1 MLAPF
6 FCGLLLVAA
15 RTSLGHALTLE
26 ESIERIQ
33 ELRLERDST
42 RDVSALDIQLPG
54 LNLHLEKGR
63 LAPMRALHFGESSY
77 VCAAYFLGEGT
88 LQFTAPVDVE
98 QAQLHRFFDSDT
110 LTRDVEEALL
120 VFSGNFYDSLLAP
133 LPPASNPFKKKHDTS
148 ARTRLSQLF
157 ESGDDYLGV
166 MLIRALSEPAATP
179 CYVFNIK
186 PKSKPRLFYL
196 FDPFDRDEV
205 VLRNHHD
212 LPGES
217 FMEVVSAFPEGVTAN
232 HLGINGKNKALLE
245 ALHYDIDTRISM
257 QGAFSARAVASFEV
271 SARGGRFDILTLHPD
286 LQVTS
291 VRMADSTPVDFHG
304 HGEKKGNPV
313 PLYLQWEE
321 PLRAHDTVTLVFD
334 YAGEVS
340 REARGYFYVTASAQ
354 WYPSSVERSR
364 ATFDLK
370 FATPATYEFV
380 ATGDLVEDER
390 SGDVRHT
397 QWNLSSPSRNVSF
410 CIGPTRRF
418 AHTDSSGVTVEL
430 LFTPELHRDPSLGA
444 WSTGGH
450 QEKDIATDVSS
461 ALSLF
466 SEYFGAYSR
475 DHLRV
480 SEIVAFHG
488 EAFPGLIHMGLPTWV
503 QEDTRGE
510 QKVFRAHEVAHQ
522 WWGVEVGYD
531 SYRDQWLSE
540 AFAEYSALL
549 YLERTRGTAE
559 FLRALAGYR
568 ESIFSVRSYAFGRGE
583 RSGAIAL
590 GYRASSSRT
599 EGDFDLVVYKKGAY
613 VLHMLRLL
621 LTDMNTLDDR
631 RFFQLLN
638 EFYRTYHG
646 RDATTADFQA
656 MSERYAGQ
664 SLQWFFTQWLY
675 GEELPECR
683 LSSEKAPAGDGTWK
697 LRGEIST
704 RGVND
709 SFRLEVP
716 IEVQFPAA
724 AAIRKRFTVMGA
736 YGSFEMNGLPEEPR
750 KVVLNPLGAVL
761 IDVK

>member
-1 MLAPF
+1 M
-6 FCGLLLVAA
+6 LLLTTASHAA
-15 RTSLGHALTLE
+15 TLD
-26 ESIERIQ
+26 ESIEQIKS
-33 ELRLERDST
+33 LRLERDST
-42 RDVSALDIQLPG
+42 RDVSNLEIELPEFH
-54 LNLHLEKGR
+54 LNLRKGR
-63 LAPMRALHFGESSY
+63 LAPMEPLILGESSY
-77 VCAAYFLGEGT
+77 VCAAYFLGEGS
-88 LQFTAPVDVE
+88 LRFSAPVDVE
-98 QAQLHRFFDSDT
+98 QAQLRRFFHSDT

-120 VFSGNFYDSLLAP
+120 AFSGSFYDSVLAP
-133 LPPASNPFKKKHDTS
+133 LPKADNDLKKKHDTS

-157 ESGDDYLGV
+157 DSGDDYLGV
-166 MLIRALSEPAATP
+166 MLVRALSEPGADP
-179 CYVFNIK
+179 FYVFNVK
-186 PKSKPRLFYL
+186 PRSKPRLFYL

-217 FMEVVSAFPEGVTAN
+217 FMEVVSAFPRGVTAD
-232 HLGINGKNKALLE
+232 HQGINGTGKALLS

-257 QGAFSARAVASFEV
+257 QGAFSARAVATFEV
-271 SARGGRFDILTLHPD
+271 GEPGGRFDILTLHPE
-286 LQVTS
+286 LKVTS

-304 HGEKKGNPV
+304 HTEKKGNPI
-313 PLYLQWEE
+313 PLYLRWDE

-334 YAGEVS
+334 YSGEVS

-354 WYPSSVERSR
+354 WYPASVERGR

-380 ATGDLVEDER
+380 ATGDLVEDVR
-390 SGDVRHT
+390 MGDVRHT
-397 QWNLSSPSRNVSF
+397 SWTLTQPSRNVSF

-430 LFTPELHRDPSLGA
+430 LFTPELHRDPSLAG

-450 QEKDIATDVSS
+450 LEKEIATDVAS

-466 SEYFGAYSR
+466 SEYFGPYLR

-488 EAFPGLIHMGLPTWV
+488 EAFPGLIHMGLPTWI
-503 QEDTRGE
+503 QQDTQGE

-549 YLERTRGTAE
+549 YLERMRGTSE
-559 FLRALAGYR
+559 LLKALAGYR

-599 EGDFDLVVYKKGAY
+599 EGDYDLVVYKKGAY

-621 LTDMNTLDDR
+621 LTDMGTLDDSP
-631 RFFQLLN
+631 FFKLMS
-638 EFYRTYHG
+638 EFYRTYRG

-656 MSERYAGQ
+656 LAERYAGE
-664 SLQWFFTQWLY
+664 SLDWFFDQWVY
-675 GEELPECR
+675 GEELPTCKLTTEMAQR
-683 LSSEKAPAGDGTWK
+683 QDGTWSV
-697 LRGEIST
+697 RGKVATDGVSDDFRIDMPMELNFQGSPPLHERRRLHGGVSSFEINGLT
-704 RGVND
+704 AQPHKVTINP
-709 SFRLEVP
+709 F
-716 IEVQFPAA
+716 
-724 AAIRKRFTVMGA
+724 AAILMKT
-736 YGSFEMNGLPEEPR
+736 
-750 KVVLNPLGAVL
+750 K
-761 IDVK
+761 